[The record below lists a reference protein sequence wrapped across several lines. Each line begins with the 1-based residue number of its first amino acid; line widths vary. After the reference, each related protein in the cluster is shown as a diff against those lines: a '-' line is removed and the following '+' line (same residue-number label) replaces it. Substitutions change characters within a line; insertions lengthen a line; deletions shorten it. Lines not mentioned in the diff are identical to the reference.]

1 MQARLVPNSMLHH
14 GRSPRPLSPGAS
26 DVGTGGVTL
35 AGVGRASR
43 RVAVTSWRIR
53 LLIAVAVSGS
63 SVTAGISTTG
73 DDGRDIAV
81 EKNCRVK

>member
-1 MQARLVPNSMLHH
+1 MQARLAPNSTPHP
-14 GRSPRPLSPGAS
+14 GRSPRPLGPGAS

-43 RVAVTSWRIR
+43 RAAVTSWRIR

-81 EKNCRVK
+81 EKK